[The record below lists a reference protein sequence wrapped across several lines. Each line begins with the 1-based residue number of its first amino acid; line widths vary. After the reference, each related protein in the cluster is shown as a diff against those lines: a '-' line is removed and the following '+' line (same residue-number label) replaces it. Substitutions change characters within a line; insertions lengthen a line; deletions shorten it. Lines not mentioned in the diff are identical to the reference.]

1 MPPTILMQS
10 LEALRRKVKLLG
22 VAYGVGLLLARA
34 VPRLVIILAALG
46 TIGYVLVRYVVRPA
60 TSRLT
65 IGDVAGKLETT
76 FPQFDDR
83 LRSTVNFMR
92 GGNPGSDVM
101 QQRVVSEASSLAAT
115 VDLNRALVMKPVWY
129 STAAGAGAVVLLL
142 LLAFAVSP
150 LYRNI
155 ALSRLFTPF
164 AGTAWP
170 KRVQIDMVN
179 DVPK

>member
-22 VAYGVGLLLARA
+22 VAYGVGLLFASAVALLLGAVLLDYMLNLPA

-46 TIGYVLVRYVVRPA
+46 TIGYVLVRYVLRPA

-115 VDLNRALVMKPVWY
+115 VDLNRALVM
-129 STAAGAGAVVLLL
+129 
-142 LLAFAVSP
+142 
-150 LYRNI
+150 
-155 ALSRLFTPF
+155 
-164 AGTAWP
+164 
-170 KRVQIDMVN
+170 
-179 DVPK
+179 